1 MNPDLLS
8 LAGDAIARAKKFGAT
23 AADALAV
30 DQRGIDVSVRD
41 GIVEKLEQAEAREVG
56 IRAFIGARSAIIAG
70 SVLDPE
76 GLDRLARS
84 AVEMAKSARPD
95 PHAVLAGR
103 NEQAREIPD
112 LDLAAPAAIA
122 AGELRSQ
129 ALAAEKNA
137 LAVRGV
143 SKSGGADASYSDR
156 TVALATSEGFAAS
169 YRGTYCSISAS
180 AVAGD
185 GTGMERDYDFSSAHS
200 ASQLESAEAIG
211 KSAGERAVR
220 RLNPRKIKSQTLPVI
235 YDPRIASSLVGHL
248 LGAALG
254 SSIAKG
260 TSFLKDRLGDRLF
273 RKGVSIIDDPLRKGG
288 LASRPFDAE
297 GLAARRFTLIDDGVL
312 MGWLL
317 DLRSASQL
325 GLASNGCASRG
336 LSSPPS
342 PSASN
347 AYLAPGDATPEDLI
361 RNIAQG
367 LYLTELIGSGVNIVT
382 GDYSRGASGFWI
394 ENGEIA
400 FPVSEITIAGNLN
413 DMFLNLTPA
422 SDLEFRRS
430 INAPTCLID
439 QMTVGGV

>member
-1 MNPDLLS
+1 
-8 LAGDAIARAKKFGAT
+8 
-23 AADALAV
+23 
-30 DQRGIDVSVRD
+30 
-41 GIVEKLEQAEAREVG
+41 
-56 IRAFIGARSAIIAG
+56 
-70 SVLDPE
+70 
-76 GLDRLARS
+76 
-84 AVEMAKSARPD
+84 
-95 PHAVLAGR
+95 
-103 NEQAREIPD
+103 
-112 LDLAAPAAIA
+112 
-122 AGELRSQ
+122 
-129 ALAAEKNA
+129 
-137 LAVRGV
+137 
-143 SKSGGADASYSDR
+143 
-156 TVALATSEGFAAS
+156 
-169 YRGTYCSISAS
+169 
-180 AVAGD
+180 
-185 GTGMERDYDFSSAHS
+185 
-200 ASQLESAEAIG
+200 
-211 KSAGERAVR
+211 
-220 RLNPRKIKSQTLPVI
+220 
-235 YDPRIASSLVGHL
+235 
-248 LGAALG
+248 
-254 SSIAKG
+254 
-260 TSFLKDRLGDRLF
+260 
-273 RKGVSIIDDPLRKGG
+273 VSIIDDPLRKGG

-347 AYLAPGDATPEDLI
+347 AYLAPGDATSEDLI

-413 DMFLNLTPA
+413 DMFGSLTPA

-439 QMTVGGV
+439 RMTVGGV